1 MKTLTFEKCR
11 CRLVDTS
18 APAPGRGQVLLRLR
32 GTLLDET
39 HLADYRAGTLQAP
52 YLVCGVILQP
62 GPGVI
67 DFRSGQAVVTV
78 VSQPLSQYLVV
89 EQRDIFPVEHARGAS
104 CMLMGIALAKRA
116 VPYAERYPESTVI
129 GGAGFVGLTLS
140 ALLQTTTPWFF
151 GTSDQALMCAQDLG
165 AAHYKEWIQVA
176 EDLQLEERVEQ
187 GYGATMLETTGRA
200 EERRLSQFLTLKGGT
215 VVCVTPPGPGSETL
229 DIDAYR
235 IHYDQITWVALGP
248 CQAEDVVQAAGML
261 DHIPDTLITDQI
273 SFDRLEYAFE
283 ELDAERAVCFLLTDD
298 QENS

>member
-1 MKTLTFEKCR
+1 MKTLNFEKRQCK
-11 CRLVDTS
+11 LLDTS

-39 HLADYRAGTLQAP
+39 HLTDYREGVIQAP

-62 GPGVI
+62 GAGVI
-67 DFRSGQAVVTV
+67 DFRTGQAVVTV

-89 EQRDIFPVEHARGAS
+89 DQDSIYPVAHDTGAS

-116 VPYAERYPESTVI
+116 VPHAERYPESTVI

-140 ALLQTTTPWFF
+140 ALLETTTPWFF

-165 AAHYKEWIQVA
+165 AAHYKEWMQVA
-176 EDLQLEERVEQ
+176 EDLNRDQAGDQ
-187 GYGATMLETTGRA
+187 GYGATMLETTGRL
-200 EERRLSQFLTLKGGT
+200 EERQLSQFLTLKGGT

-229 DIDAYR
+229 EVDAYR

-248 CQAEDVVQAAGML
+248 CDAEDIDRAGTML
-261 DHIPDTLITDQI
+261 DRIPDTLITDQLK
-273 SFDRLEYAFE
+273 FDQLEYAFE
-283 ELDAERAVCFLLTDD
+283 ELDAERAICFLLTDD
-298 QENS
+298 ADT